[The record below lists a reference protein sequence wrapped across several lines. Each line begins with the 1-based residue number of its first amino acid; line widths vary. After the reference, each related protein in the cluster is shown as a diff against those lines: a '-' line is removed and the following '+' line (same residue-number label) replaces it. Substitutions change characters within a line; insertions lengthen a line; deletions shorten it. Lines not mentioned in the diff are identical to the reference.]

1 MCQRQQSTLYF
12 YRPQGKVMRLE
23 ACVCHSVQGGVST
36 LETPPARPM
45 DRENSRYAMCQWQ
58 QSIISLMDL

>member
-23 ACVCHSVQGGVST
+23 ACVCHSVRGGVYPGD
-36 LETPPARPM
+36 PPARPM